1 LSPAGT
7 RRNGTRKFGTAGI
20 GRLLGTRSPQLDGY
34 VGGQEEHQP
43 RHATPKAASRK
54 RAAKLAAGVA
64 AGATLAGAAAYGI
77 ANTNTHNASAALTA
91 DMVAAPSAGQPF
103 PGGASQASLS
113 GHADSIVASVSH
125 SRPAAVRHPAPTSKA
140 PAGKAAKAAKASAS
154 KTSVSRGSSVSLAAS
169 ANASAKPASF
179 TLSCGTSGMLPANV
193 TKIVSFLLA
202 HGYSHNAA
210 AGIAGN
216 MYQESKGNPELQGMG
231 GGGLIGFTPLPAGY
245 VTGNVAADLK
255 TQLNAV
261 LAFDQQWAGYLP
273 ELNRAATAAAA
284 ADVYV
289 TKFERAGIPAAG
301 TREAAAQDVVSA
313 CGL

>member
-1 LSPAGT
+1 MSPAGT

-20 GRLLGTRSPQLDGY
+20 GRLLGTRSPQLDEQ
-34 VGGQEEHQP
+34 VGGQEGHLP
-43 RHATPKAASRK
+43 RHAAPTAASRK

-77 ANTNTHNASAALTA
+77 ATTNTHNASMALTA
-91 DMVAAPSAGQPF
+91 DMVAGPSASQPF

-113 GHADSIVASVSH
+113 GHDDSIVASVSH
-125 SRPAAVRHPAPTSKA
+125 SRPAAVRHPAPGPASKA
-140 PAGKAAKAAKASAS
+140 PAPRHAVATSATAK
-154 KTSVSRGSSVSLAAS
+154 
-169 ANASAKPASF
+169 AKPASF
-179 TLSCGTSGMLPANV
+179 TLSCGTSGQVPANV

-245 VTGNVAADLK
+245 VTGNVAADLQ

-261 LAFDQQWAGYLP
+261 LAFNQQWAGYLP
-273 ELNRAATAAAA
+273 ELNSAATPAAA

-301 TREAAAQDVVSA
+301 TREAAAQDVASA